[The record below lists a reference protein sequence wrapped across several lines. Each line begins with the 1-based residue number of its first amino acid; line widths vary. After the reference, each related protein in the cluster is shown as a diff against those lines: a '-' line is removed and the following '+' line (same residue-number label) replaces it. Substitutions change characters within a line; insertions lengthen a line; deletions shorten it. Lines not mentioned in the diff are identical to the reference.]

1 MCSMANC
8 GFVTTTKVPDD
19 EEREYKMQLMQLQ
32 MQELQIHGTTV
43 HPCEYN
49 TDSQVPADTDFNIKF
64 QLLQI
69 HEAGVHNG
77 GGGQVRTH
85 GSKAKMDTTT
95 IKELKI
101 HWKKQFVTRYRQST
115 ARKEQV
121 KMERETVSHEN
132 DDVSAVTSSASQQ
145 GIPTTCRHCTGKSHG
160 PATFK
165 TRKTLCPAFNHQCE
179 KCKVKGHYQQTCFKC
194 SDCGSWGHSNK
205 KSKWCKKGDKQQKA
219 EGEVASMLSAMS
231 MSFIG
236 QEVGVLNSVADLRL
250 TLRNRK
256 FLRKRTPLRRHVS
269 PVRQEF
275 PKSVLPPV
283 MPDPVCTPSP
293 PASETRESHQAPPVN
308 SYPVSTT
315 SLPVSSYQNPN
326 VDSCPTS
333 VPAQDGDL
341 NVDTV
346 PSYTPTSPSTP
357 VRQLS
362 PAPQFT
368 PVQQMQTTHISSPPA
383 TPFAPGTAPGPCTP
397 GSQRPQR
404 ARKPNSMYSEADWE
418 LGAIGGQNSLPL
430 GQMTDM
436 LCFVANKLGYV
447 PRSQP

>member
-1 MCSMANC
+1 M
-8 GFVTTTKVPDD
+8 TTGL
-19 EEREYKMQLMQLQ
+19 RC
-32 MQELQIHGTTV
+32 TV

-49 TDSQVPADTDFNIKF
+49 TDSQVPADTDFNIKV

-69 HEAGVHNG
+69 HEGSVHKG
-77 GGGQVRTH
+77 GGGQVRMP

-219 EGEVASMLSAMS
+219 EDELSSMLSAMS

-250 TLRNRK
+250 ATVGNGRRGRKIPVGHHIFRNN
-256 FLRKRTPLRRHVS
+256 TW
-269 PVRQEF
+269 VRE
-275 PKSVLPPV
+275 
-283 MPDPVCTPSP
+283 PS
-293 PASETRESHQAPPVN
+293 
-308 SYPVSTT
+308 
-315 SLPVSSYQNPN
+315 
-326 VDSCPTS
+326 
-333 VPAQDGDL
+333 
-341 NVDTV
+341 
-346 PSYTPTSPSTP
+346 
-357 VRQLS
+357 
-362 PAPQFT
+362 APQPT
-368 PVQQMQTTHISSPPA
+368 CWLKA
-383 TPFAPGTAPGPCTP
+383 TPCPKDHEDFGHEVSDKDALHPVKEPVV
-397 GSQRPQR
+397 
-404 ARKPNSMYSEADWE
+404 ADT
-418 LGAIGGQNSLPL
+418 G
-430 GQMTDM
+430 
-436 LCFVANKLGYV
+436 
-447 PRSQP
+447 